1 MKIKDGGSAF
11 PDQGQI
17 LLPNGQWSDSWSPGM
32 TLRDWFAG
40 KALVGMMASDP
51 PNWND
56 SGGLKK
62 SEVRAVAQEA
72 YQMADAMLAAREA
85 TE

>member
-11 PDQGQI
+11 PDQGQK
-17 LLPNGQWSDSWSPGM
+17 LLLNGQWSDSWSPGM

-40 KALVGMMASDP
+40 MAMQGALAAGFKDGAGRMDWHYLLAT
-51 PNWND
+51 
-56 SGGLKK
+56 G
-62 SEVRAVAQEA
+62 A
-72 YQMADAMLAAREA
+72 YQIADMMLAAREA